1 MTEILQ
7 ELNLNQIA
15 TLLNRY
21 GFELRGV
28 SPQEIL
34 TEWQPIYPL
43 KWIRLAVVEALYQG
57 RYKVISVEQILNL
70 WLRRG
75 QPTFHFNLEFERLIC
90 HSLLHRSNQSEPE
103 IFISPPEPR
112 VEALPE
118 VTPPPPPHP
127 RATMSNL
134 EDLFARLSPP
144 PTSLEELDSSST
156 SRVAINQFIPLL
168 DSSDLYPKL
177 KSVVQK
183 T

>member
-34 TEWQPIYPL
+34 AEWQPLYPL

-57 RYKVISVEQILNL
+57 RYKAISVEQILNL

-90 HSLLHRSNQSEPE
+90 HSLLYRSNQSEPE
-103 IFISPPEPR
+103 IVFSPPPEPV
-112 VEALPE
+112 VEVVE
-118 VTPPPPPHP
+118 EIPPPPNP

-144 PTSLEELDSSST
+144 SASAEELDSSST
-156 SRVAINQFIPLL
+156 PKVAINQFIPIL
-168 DSSDLYPKL
+168 DSSELYPKL

-183 T
+183 N